1 MEWKPH
7 SAIVLEPCARRLV
20 AAVADGALLVFRR
33 HDLKSTQEVA
43 SGVLGR
49 GKGGEE
55 RRRGVR
61 A

>member
-20 AAVADGALLVFRR
+20 DAVADGTLLVFRR
-33 HDLKSTQEVA
+33 HDLRRMKEVA

-49 GKGGEE
+49 AGGGEE
-55 RRRGVR
+55 RRGGDR
-61 A
+61 